1 LITLLI
7 FAATYVAV
15 AIGRVPGLRLGRT
28 GAALAGAGLMIATG
42 AIGPGDAVRAIDA
55 RTIVLL
61 LVMMVAVA
69 PFRLAAGSQRIAE
82 WIDRRVARPAALLA
96 VVVGVSGVLSALL
109 INDTVC
115 IALTPV
121 VLDIAALRRQD
132 PLPYLLALA
141 TASNIGSVATMVG
154 NPQNILIG
162 SVSGI
167 GFVPFTAAL
176 APVALV
182 CLAADAGILWVVFR
196 RRLIAGNAG
205 TELRG
210 ETPTLES
217 GPRVTLIKVARSVDW
232 PLLLLFAGLFVV
244 VGAATR
250 AGIDRRLF
258 DLLAP
263 IGLQTGA
270 GLAVTAAVLSNVVS
284 NVPAVM
290 LFPGVVPHLPDP
302 RHAWLTL
309 AMAST
314 LAGNLTILGS
324 IANLI
329 VVEGALR
336 RGIVVGFWD
345 YARVGIPVTLVTLA
359 VGIWWLA

>member
-1 LITLLI
+1 
-7 FAATYVAV
+7 
-15 AIGRVPGLRLGRT
+15 
-28 GAALAGAGLMIATG
+28 
-42 AIGPGDAVRAIDA
+42 
-55 RTIVLL
+55 
-61 LVMMVAVA
+61 
-69 PFRLAAGSQRIAE
+69 
-82 WIDRRVARPAALLA
+82 
-96 VVVGVSGVLSALL
+96 
-109 INDTVC
+109 
-115 IALTPV
+115 
-121 VLDIAALRRQD
+121 
-132 PLPYLLALA
+132 
-141 TASNIGSVATMVG
+141 
-154 NPQNILIG
+154 
-162 SVSGI
+162 
-167 GFVPFTAAL
+167 
-176 APVALV
+176 
-182 CLAADAGILWVVFR
+182 VVFR
-196 RRLIAGNAG
+196 RRLIAGSAD
-205 TELRG
+205 TELRR
-210 ETPTLES
+210 ETPTPES
-217 GPRVTLIKVARSVDW
+217 GPRVTLTKVARSVDW

-250 AGIDRRLF
+250 AGIDRQLF

-270 GLAVTAAVLSNVVS
+270 GLAATAAVLSNVVS